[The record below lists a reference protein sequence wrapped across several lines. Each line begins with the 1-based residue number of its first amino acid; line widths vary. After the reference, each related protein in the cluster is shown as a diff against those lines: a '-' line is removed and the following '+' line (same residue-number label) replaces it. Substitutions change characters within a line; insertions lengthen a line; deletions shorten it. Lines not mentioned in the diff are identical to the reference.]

1 MKKITEILQ
10 KYDFSEDEIINYG
23 KYIAKLDIPII
34 PAPKKDSKL
43 ILVTSINPTPYGEGK
58 TTMLIGLVDAL
69 NRLGKQAIGVLR
81 EPSLGPVFGLK
92 GGATGGG
99 LAKVIPEENINLH
112 FTGDIHA
119 ITSANNLLCAII
131 DNHIYNG
138 NNLDIQKVT
147 ISRVLDVNDRA
158 LRNLTIN
165 SKYTRDEH
173 FTLSVA
179 SELMAIL
186 CLAIDLE
193 DLKNRISQIIIGFN
207 SKNHPIYVKD
217 LQATD
222 ALTILLKDAINPNAV
237 QTLEENLCLIH
248 GGPFANIAHGAPSIR
263 AINLALTESSYTVV
277 EAGFGSDLGGE
288 KFLDIVCPN
297 IHKFPNLIVIN
308 VTIRSLKHNGG
319 ILKEDMEKEDLTK
332 LKLGFPNLEAHIS
345 NMSLYSHNILVVLNK
360 FITDTSNEI
369 KLVEDFVKSKNL
381 PFVVCDSYNS
391 GSQGGLEF
399 AKKVIEFTSNNLIK
413 PLYSNDMSIKE
424 KITILATKIYHA
436 SSVSYTATAEQKIE
450 LLTNLGLDKYHICVA
465 KTPNSL
471 SDNSKLLGNP
481 TNYQIHVTDIKIA
494 NGAEMI
500 IVYMGNII
508 TMPGLAKESCY
519 LKMKIDKNGQIEG
532 MN

>member
-34 PAPKKDSKL
+34 PTLKKDSKL

-173 FTLSVA
+173 FILSVA

-186 CLAIDLE
+186 CLATDLE
-193 DLKNRISQIIIGFN
+193 DLKNRISRIIVGFN
-207 SKNHPIYVKD
+207 SKNHPIYV
-217 LQATD
+217 
-222 ALTILLKDAINPNAV
+222 
-237 QTLEENLCLIH
+237 
-248 GGPFANIAHGAPSIR
+248 
-263 AINLALTESSYTVV
+263 
-277 EAGFGSDLGGE
+277 
-288 KFLDIVCPN
+288 IVN
-297 IHKFPNLIVIN
+297 
-308 VTIRSLKHNGG
+308 
-319 ILKEDMEKEDLTK
+319 
-332 LKLGFPNLEAHIS
+332 
-345 NMSLYSHNILVVLNK
+345 
-360 FITDTSNEI
+360 
-369 KLVEDFVKSKNL
+369 
-381 PFVVCDSYNS
+381 
-391 GSQGGLEF
+391 
-399 AKKVIEFTSNNLIK
+399 
-413 PLYSNDMSIKE
+413 
-424 KITILATKIYHA
+424 
-436 SSVSYTATAEQKIE
+436 
-450 LLTNLGLDKYHICVA
+450 
-465 KTPNSL
+465 
-471 SDNSKLLGNP
+471 
-481 TNYQIHVTDIKIA
+481 
-494 NGAEMI
+494 
-500 IVYMGNII
+500 
-508 TMPGLAKESCY
+508 
-519 LKMKIDKNGQIEG
+519 
-532 MN
+532 